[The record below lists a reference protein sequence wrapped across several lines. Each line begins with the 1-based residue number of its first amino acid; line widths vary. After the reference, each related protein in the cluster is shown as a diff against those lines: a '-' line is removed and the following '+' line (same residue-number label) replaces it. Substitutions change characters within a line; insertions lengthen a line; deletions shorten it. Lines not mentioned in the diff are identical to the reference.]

1 MTESGDGR
9 REGVDYL
16 QPQGVMVVGVLV
28 QALVVGRV
36 VALLVELATQR
47 IHQHTCNRQN
57 GGSGGGV
64 RVRGERGTHRR
75 CCASSLCDG
84 QAPERQASSPEPNAA
99 GHVWNMW

>member
-1 MTESGDGR
+1 MDNGKGSA
-9 REGVDYL
+9 YL

-36 VALLVELATQR
+36 VALLVELTTQR
-47 IHQHTCNRQN
+47 IHQHTCNIQY
-57 GGSGGGV
+57 GGSGGWV

-75 CCASSLCDG
+75 CCASSLCDC

-99 GHVWNMW
+99 GQVWNLM